1 MASSITVEQGIRM
14 KRINHM
20 KSNSILNVDT
30 KVISRSS
37 YMILQQQ
44 RNEEN
49 IHSTIV
55 NAYFLKSYLINL
67 ISLAAPRIGI

>member
-1 MASSITVEQGIRM
+1 
-14 KRINHM
+14 M

-44 RNEEN
+44 QNEETAVATKMAGAE
-49 IHSTIV
+49 IGVPRMKLEV
-55 NAYFLKSYLINL
+55 NKVAKRYNDSWT
-67 ISLAAPRIGI
+67 